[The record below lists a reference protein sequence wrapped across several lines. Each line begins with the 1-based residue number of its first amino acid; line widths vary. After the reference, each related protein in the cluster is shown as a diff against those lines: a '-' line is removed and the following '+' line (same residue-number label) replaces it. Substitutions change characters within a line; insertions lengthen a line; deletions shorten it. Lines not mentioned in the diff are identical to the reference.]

1 MMNIDEVLSMLT
13 ENEKKIF
20 NYIKATAG
28 KQGGSVKA
36 SMSKMGEATGLSE
49 ATAHRA
55 IKKLRKLGIIGIVP
69 SLEKAESNEIV
80 YYGSSVDESQ
90 QIMDIMKQAGQLT
103 ISGLNRLE
111 SVLKGKEESLEKVQR
126 EKAQLEQQIEK
137 LQKELAAVRAQQ
149 SGIDS
154 NKIISSQPLGDGTT
168 AYIVKD

>member
-103 ISGLNRLE
+103 SGLNRLE

>member
-1 MMNIDEVLSMLT
+1 MMNHDEVLSMLT

-20 NYIKATAG
+20 NYIKETASE
-28 KQGGSVKA
+28 QGGSVKA

-55 IKKLRKLGIIGIVP
+55 VKKLRKLGIIGIVP

-103 ISGLNRLE
+103 SGLNRLE
-111 SVLKGKEESLEKVQR
+111 SVLKTKEESLEKIQR
-126 EKAQLEQQIEK
+126 EKAELEQKVQA
-137 LQKELAAVRAQQ
+137 LQQELATVRAQQ

-154 NKIISSQPLGDGTT
+154 SKIISSQSLGDGTT